1 MAVDIAVWSRDLLT
15 ATPEQILHNTVRDF
29 TLLVG
34 EPVHDREDI

>member
-1 MAVDIAVWSRDLLT
+1 VNKAEAHPGKLLA